1 MEGGQVVDW
10 ASLEVLGEQRVGGC
24 VWPWRCDGLGPMAGC
39 GDHAVKFFDF
49 SVRNAYTH
57 SSI

>member
-10 ASLEVLGEQRVGGC
+10 ASLEVLGEQ
-24 VWPWRCDGLGPMAGC
+24 P
-39 GDHAVKFFDF
+39 VKFFDF